1 MNNQRSTALQP
12 TLVEPSLKSRD
23 IGLVLVHK
31 VLGCAHLHYGYWPTE
46 KEARLGDLYQ
56 AQERYSDML
65 AERIKQLTEG
75 RERPRVLDVG
85 CGTGTMLAR
94 LLSAGYLADGLVP
107 SPYLRQQTEK
117 AVAAVRQKS
126 SHNPQVLP
134 CIFEE
139 MQPPAEKYDLVLF
152 SESFQYVKLD
162 RGLAMLKEVLKPNGK
177 ILICDFFRLS
187 AGRGGRLRCSHSYE
201 DFKEKMAAEGF
212 EIIEDQD
219 ITANMS
225 TNIEL
230 FEQLLT
236 QRIGP
241 ALETLDAFLYSCH
254 RRLYP
259 LFKWLL
265 RKRLAKI
272 KDKYLSDRHGRE
284 YFEKH
289 NTYRL
294 VVSQLKAG

>member
-1 MNNQRSTALQP
+1 MA
-12 TLVEPSLKSRD
+12 EPSLKSRD

-31 VLGCAHLHYGYWPTE
+31 ILDCPHLHYGYWPTGE
-46 KEARLGDLYQ
+46 EARLGDLFK

-65 AERIKQLTEG
+65 ADRIKQLTEG

-94 LLSAGYLADGLVP
+94 LLGAGYLADGLVP

-117 AVAAVRQKS
+117 AVAAVRGKS
-126 SHNPQVLP
+126 VHSPRILP

-139 MQPPAEKYDLVLF
+139 MPPPAEKYDLVLF
-152 SESFQYVKLD
+152 SESFQYIKLG
-162 RGLAMLKEVLKPNGK
+162 RGLDMLKEVLKPDGK
-177 ILICDFFRLS
+177 ILICDFFRRS
-187 AGRGGRLRCSHSYE
+187 AGRGGRLRCSHSYQN
-201 DFKEKMAAEGF
+201 FKEKMAADGF
-212 EIIEDQD
+212 EIIEDRD

-241 ALETLDAFLYSCH
+241 ALATLDLFLH
-254 RRLYP
+254 NHHPRLYP

-265 RKRLAKI
+265 RKKLTKI
-272 KDKYLSDRHGRE
+272 KDKYLSDQHGRE
-284 YFEKH
+284 YFEEH
-289 NTYRL
+289 NTYRFI
-294 VVSQLKAG
+294 VSQLKAG